1 MDTALFALCMIV
13 LQHQIAHQ
21 AVKGGVEYGAAEFH
35 HIAEA
40 IVGLGEGGQRAALAQ
55 RYDVSC
61 E

>member
-1 MDTALFALCMIV
+1 MDTVLFYLV
-13 LQHQIAHQ
+13 LQHQIAHE
-21 AVKGGVEYGAAEFH
+21 AVEGGVEYGAAEFH

-55 RYDVSC
+55 RYDLSC

>member
-1 MDTALFALCMIV
+1 MDTVLFYLV

-21 AVKGGVEYGAAEFH
+21 AVEGGVEQGAAEFH
-35 HIAEA
+35 HIAEV